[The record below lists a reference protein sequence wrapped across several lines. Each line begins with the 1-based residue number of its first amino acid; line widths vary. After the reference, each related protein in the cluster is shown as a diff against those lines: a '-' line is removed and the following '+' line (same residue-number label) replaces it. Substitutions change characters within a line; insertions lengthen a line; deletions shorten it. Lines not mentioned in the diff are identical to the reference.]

1 MRRISTALLVLE
13 AVASLGLIGL
23 GLYLLWLSLA
33 QRDAPGGADGPW
45 AGIFAIGSGLVLL
58 TAGVFSYSQLL
69 VMHKFE
75 GNTFRL
81 YDSMLDT
88 NDILRRQTELM
99 HTVAES
105 ASMSDW
111 VKKIVHREKDHEFL
125 RDTIQASM
133 ARQDWTAAG
142 HLIDALD
149 TELGYAEEAGQLR
162 DEIARAR
169 EATQEEKVER
179 ALRRFDHICAARKW
193 AQAARETARLQ
204 KLFPDNERIAS
215 LPAEIDLRKQQYKR
229 QLLKEYDQAA
239 RNNDVEQ
246 AHRLLLELDNYLAPA
261 EGAALKDSARG
272 VFKAKLMQMGVQF
285 SLAVADKQYASAIE
299 IGDRIVKE
307 FPNSRYAHEI
317 TEMLP
322 HLRRRMAHEPA

>member
-1 MRRISTALLVLE
+1 MRRISAGLLMLEVL
-13 AVASLGLIGL
+13 ASLGLIGL
-23 GLYLLWLSLA
+23 GVYLLIL
-33 QRDAPGGADGPW
+33 RGTHDPADLW
-45 AGIFAIGSGLVLL
+45 AGVFTIGSGLVLL
-58 TAGVFSYSQLL
+58 TAGVFSYGQLTL
-69 VMHKFE
+69 MHKFE
-75 GNTFRL
+75 GNTYRL
-81 YDSMLDT
+81 YDSMLDS
-88 NDILRRQTELM
+88 NDILRRQTELI
-99 HTVAES
+99 HTVAEN
-105 ASMSDW
+105 ASMSEW

-133 ARQDWTAAG
+133 ARQDWAAAE
-142 HLIDALD
+142 HLIEALG
-149 TELGYAEEAGQLR
+149 TELGYAEEARQLR

-169 EATQEEKVER
+169 EATLEEKVER

-193 AQAARETARLQ
+193 SQAARETARLQ
-204 KLFPDNERIAS
+204 KLFPDNERIGA
-215 LPAEIDLRKQQYKR
+215 LPAEIDLRRQQYKR

-246 AHRLLLELDNYLAPA
+246 AHKLLVELDFYLAPA

-285 SLAVADKQYASAIE
+285 SLAVADKQYTSAIE
-299 IGDRIVKE
+299 IGDRIARE

-322 HLRRRMAHEPA
+322 HLKRRLSHEAE